1 MFKAVFRDARLW
13 YRIINALSSLID
25 EGTIKINEEG
35 LRLRAMDPSK
45 IAMID
50 FEMPR
55 DAFDEYESDGELTI
69 GVNFDELKKIV
80 KRGSAKE
87 KVQLE
92 VPSGSARFKITL
104 KGKATRSFSV
114 PLIDVEYEE
123 LPTPSLTYNVK
134 ATVMA
139 DILEDALKDVELVS
153 DYVRF
158 EARSNAIIVKGQ
170 SDKGEVE
177 ASLTSETGALLE
189 LDVKEESVAS
199 YSLEYLMDMVKANKA
214 AEVATLEFSTAMP
227 LSLTFPIPGGGTIK
241 YFLAPRLEE

>member
-13 YRIINALSSLID
+13 YRIVDALSSLIS
-25 EGTIKINEEG
+25 EGTIKISEDG

-55 DAFDEYESDGELTI
+55 DAFDEYHCEEEFTI
-69 GVNFDELKKIV
+69 GLNFDELKKIV
-80 KRGSAKE
+80 KRGGAKE

-92 VPSGSARFKITL
+92 VPPSGGRL
-104 KGKATRSFSV
+104 KVVLRGKASRSFAL

-123 LPTPSLTYNVK
+123 LPTPSLSFNVK
-134 ATVMA
+134 ATVLA

-153 DYVRF
+153 DYVKL
-158 EARSNAIIVKGQ
+158 EGRSNAIIVRGQ

-177 ASLTSETGALLE
+177 ATLTSEAGALLE
-189 LDVKEESVAS
+189 LEVREESVAS

-214 AEVATLEFSTAMP
+214 AEVATLEFSTGMP
-227 LSLTFPIPGGGTIK
+227 LSLTFPIPGGGTIR
-241 YFLAPRLEE
+241 YYLAPRLEE

>member
-1 MFKAVFRDARLW
+1 
-13 YRIINALSSLID
+13 
-25 EGTIKINEEG
+25 
-35 LRLRAMDPSK
+35 
-45 IAMID
+45 
-50 FEMPR
+50 
-55 DAFDEYESDGELTI
+55 
-69 GVNFDELKKIV
+69 
-80 KRGSAKE
+80 
-87 KVQLE
+87 
-92 VPSGSARFKITL
+92 FKITL

-158 EARSNAIIVKGQ
+158 EARSNAIIVRGQ

-199 YSLEYLMDMVKANKA
+199 YSLEYLMDMIKANKA

-227 LSLTFPIPGGGTIK
+227 LSLTFPIPGGGAIK